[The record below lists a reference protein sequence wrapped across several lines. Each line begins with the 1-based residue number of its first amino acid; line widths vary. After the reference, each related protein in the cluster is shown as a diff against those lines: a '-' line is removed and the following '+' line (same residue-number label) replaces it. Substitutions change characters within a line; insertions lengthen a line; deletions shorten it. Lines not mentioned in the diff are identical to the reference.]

1 MTSLIYSEFE
11 RLWQRKW
18 VWLILLAIPVT
29 SYSTASY
36 FSWLNSMSSPDSMNY
51 TPSSKLMFTGLNLF
65 LPIICNFAVL
75 PFVTTIFTEEFRRGQ
90 LRLLFLRQ
98 YSRGRIF
105 ISKMIVLCFTILLLL
120 IVLGICL
127 GIAGSIKLPSAVGIT
142 QGVYNPT
149 ITTDTIFQDT
159 IKQYLLAYATL
170 LGLCSI
176 MSCIAMYCKDATYAI
191 GIGFGYII
199 IPLMFERLIY
209 DFGTGMPPLL
219 NGIIA
224 LIFIPLMQRYGIQ
237 HALVGSN
244 YVLVLLLIILLVH
257 IVACVWLAYRRFV
270 SEDYMH

>member
-18 VWLILLAIPVT
+18 VWIIFLAIPVV
-29 SYSTASY
+29 SYFTASY
-36 FSWLNSMSSPDSMNY
+36 FLWLNSMTSPESMNY
-51 TPSSKLMFTGLNLF
+51 TPASKLMFSGLSLY

-105 ISKMIVLCFTILLLL
+105 ISKMIVLCTTVLLLL
-120 IVLGICL
+120 IVFGICM
-127 GIAGSIKLPSAVGIT
+127 GITGLVRLPAAVGIT
-142 QGVYNPT
+142 QGVYNPS
-149 ITTDTIFQDT
+149 IATDTIFQDT
-159 IKQYLLAYATL
+159 LKQYLLAYATL
-170 LGLCSI
+170 LGLCSLT
-176 MSCIAMYCKDATYAI
+176 SFIAMYCKDVTYAI

-199 IPLMFERLIY
+199 IPLIFERLIY
-209 DFGTGMPPLL
+209 DFGAGMPPLL

-224 LIFIPLMQRYGIQ
+224 LVFIPLMQRYGIH
-237 HALVGSN
+237 HALVGN
-244 YVLVLLLIILLVH
+244 NFVLVLLLIILLVH

-270 SEDYMH
+270 YEDYMH